1 MAQANSVQPRLP
13 AAPVEY
19 DQQFM
24 QQVLNVLRLYFNQL
38 DNAAPMTGASQNIGT
53 TKVVTGLSFAQPT
66 PNSNPVTYQASLP
79 TQADLSNLRKGD
91 VYYDTSASNV
101 LKIKV

>member
-1 MAQANSVQPRLP
+1 MSQTNVVAPRLP
-13 AAPVEY
+13 AAPVQY

-24 QQVLNVLRLYFNQL
+24 QQFLNILRLYFAQL
-38 DNAAPMTGASQNIGT
+38 DNAGPIAGASQNIGST
-53 TKVVTGLSFAQPT
+53 TVVSGLNFSQPT
-66 PNSNPVTYQASLP
+66 PHTNPITYQASLP

>member
-1 MAQANSVQPRLP
+1 MAQTNVVAPRLP
-13 AAPVEY
+13 AAPVQY

-24 QQVLNVLRLYFNQL
+24 QQLLNILRLYFAQL
-38 DNAAPMTGASQNIGT
+38 DNAGPIAGASQNIGLPN
-53 TKVVTGLSFAQPT
+53 VVSGLNFSQPT
-66 PNSNPVTYQASLP
+66 PNTNPITYQASLP